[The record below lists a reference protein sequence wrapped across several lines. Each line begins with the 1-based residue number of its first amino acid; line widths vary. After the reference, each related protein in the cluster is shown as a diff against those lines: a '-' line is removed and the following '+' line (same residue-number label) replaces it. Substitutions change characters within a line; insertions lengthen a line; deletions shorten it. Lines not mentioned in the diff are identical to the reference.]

1 MLFTLVFVGLPP
13 LLALDDVASIV
24 LFMATPMP
32 ILLIPITSS
41 ASFLSS
47 YDAAT
52 YSIKCKMN
60 DDIMLA
66 CAFIQNHL

>member
-1 MLFTLVFVGLPP
+1 MLFTLVFVGLT
-13 LLALDDVASIV
+13 LVALADDANIV

-47 YDAAT
+47 YEAET
-52 YSIKCKMN
+52 YSIHIKLRVKFSN
-60 DDIMLA
+60 RTENR
-66 CAFIQNHL
+66 QNLI